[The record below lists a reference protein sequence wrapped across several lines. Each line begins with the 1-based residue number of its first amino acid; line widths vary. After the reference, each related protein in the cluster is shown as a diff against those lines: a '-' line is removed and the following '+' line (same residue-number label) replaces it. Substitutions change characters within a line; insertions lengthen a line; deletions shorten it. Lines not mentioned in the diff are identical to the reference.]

1 MTDQKQES
9 KYPWE
14 IKGMF
19 YPERAA
25 GLGFSVLEA
34 CVIARLTAFTNFG
47 AKPCFYSNSNLMKDF
62 NVSLSSAVRTFNFL
76 VEQSVVSIQL
86 KETSKS
92 KVKQREVFL
101 NLKHELFADHTQND
115 HVQNDNGVKKNIDH
129 CQNDNDHVQN
139 DNGTIVKMT
148 TLNRSINSIDNKNR
162 SLSLKKENIKEKTE
176 TTEQPTLN
184 AKKDEGLPQD
194 GKRVCR
200 NTVDGSTTKQPTPYR
215 NTVDPYIYEEGRS
228 KVERKVDLK
237 GIDISVEKS
246 TQKTKTTEQQGS
258 SLSKNQENTDSMFLP
273 QDLLPEELKQSEL
286 MEIKTENPLNCDA
299 DPQNIAINTPDGTNT
314 HTDHRSPLKTKSER
328 SESVSKKPARNR
340 KVKNPEFDEQ
350 GNKIFY
356 VKDNPPT
363 LEQTVSCMQNI
374 ADKFFNNLLI
384 DRKAVQED
392 IAFLDS
398 LNLRS
403 EAERCFEHYQ
413 SNGWVINTGDYLK
426 NWYMTC
432 RRWISKK
439 IDQSWIQWERD
450 KRFKRRSYTN
460 NGTNQRTY
468 GETLNDFQGRVID
481 QINRIGQGMFDNQPP
496 ELEYGQHNLLNNG
509 GNQRK

>member
-1 MTDQKQES
+1 
-9 KYPWE
+9 
-14 IKGMF
+14 MF

-25 GLGFSVLEA
+25 ELGFSVLEA

-62 NVSLSSAVRTFNFL
+62 NVSLASAKRTISYLEKEKVISSDFL
-76 VEQSVVSIQL
+76 AP
-86 KETSKS
+86 KNS
-92 KVKQREVFL
+92 KVKQRVVKL
-101 NLKHELFADHTQND
+101 NLKHKIFSNQAQND
-115 HVQNDNGVKKNIDH
+115 HGQNDTGVKMSPNRYQNEPDH
-129 CQNDNDHVQN
+129 GQNDTDT
-139 DNGTIVKMT
+139 GVKMSP
-148 TLNRSINSIDNKNR
+148 LNRSINSIDKEDR

-176 TTEQPTLN
+176 TAEQ
-184 AKKDEGLPQD
+184 
-194 GKRVCR
+194 
-200 NTVDGSTTKQPTPYR
+200 
-215 NTVDPYIYEEGRS
+215 
-228 KVERKVDLK
+228 
-237 GIDISVEKS
+237 
-246 TQKTKTTEQQGS
+246 
-258 SLSKNQENTDSMFLP
+258 QENTDSMFLP
-273 QDLLPEELKQSEL
+273 QDLLPEGLKQPEL
-286 MEIKTENPLNCDA
+286 TVINSVNPLNCDA
-299 DPQNIAINTPDGTNT
+299 DPQNIAINTLDGTNT
-314 HTDHRSPLKTKSER
+314 HPQALTPVKTKSER
-328 SESVSKKPARNR
+328 SESVSKKPTRNR

-439 IDQSWIQWERD
+439 IDQSWSQWERD

-481 QINRIGQGMFDNQPP
+481 QINRIGQGMFDNQTP

>member
-25 GLGFSVLEA
+25 ELGFSVLEA
-34 CVIARLTAFTNFG
+34 CVVARLTAFTNFG
-47 AKPCFYSNSNLMKDF
+47 TKPCFYSNSNLMKDF

-139 DNGTIVKMT
+139 DNGTIVKKT
-148 TLNRSINSIDNKNR
+148 TLNRSINSIDKEDR
-162 SLSLKKENIKEKTE
+162 SLSLKKENIKEKIE
-176 TTEQPTLN
+176 TAEQ
-184 AKKDEGLPQD
+184 
-194 GKRVCR
+194 
-200 NTVDGSTTKQPTPYR
+200 
-215 NTVDPYIYEEGRS
+215 
-228 KVERKVDLK
+228 
-237 GIDISVEKS
+237 
-246 TQKTKTTEQQGS
+246 
-258 SLSKNQENTDSMFLP
+258 QENTDSMFLP
-273 QDLLPEELKQSEL
+273 QDLLPEELRQPEL
-286 MEIKTENPLNCDA
+286 TVINSVNPLNCDA
-299 DPQNIAINTPDGTNT
+299 DPQNIAINTLGGTNT
-314 HTDHRSPLKTKSER
+314 HHEHRSPLKTKSER

-384 DRKAVQED
+384 DRKAVPED

-450 KRFKRRSYTN
+450 KRFKRRSYVN
-460 NGTNQRTY
+460 NGANQRTY
-468 GETLNDFQGRVID
+468 GETLDDFQGRVIN
-481 QINRIGQGMFDNQPP
+481 QINRIGQGMFNNQTP
-496 ELEYGQHNLLNNG
+496 ELEYGQQNLLNNG

>member
-25 GLGFSVLEA
+25 ELGFSVLEA

-115 HVQNDNGVKKNIDH
+115 HVQNDNGIKKNIYH

-162 SLSLKKENIKEKTE
+162 SLSLKKENIKEKIE
-176 TTEQPTLN
+176 TAEQ
-184 AKKDEGLPQD
+184 
-194 GKRVCR
+194 
-200 NTVDGSTTKQPTPYR
+200 
-215 NTVDPYIYEEGRS
+215 
-228 KVERKVDLK
+228 
-237 GIDISVEKS
+237 
-246 TQKTKTTEQQGS
+246 
-258 SLSKNQENTDSMFLP
+258 QENTDSMFLP
-273 QDLLPEELKQSEL
+273 QDLLPEELRQPEL
-286 MEIKTENPLNCDA
+286 TVINSVNPLNNDA
-299 DPQNIAINTPDGTNT
+299 DPQNIAINTLDGTNT

-328 SESVSKKPARNR
+328 SESVSKKPVRNR

-363 LEQTVSCMQNI
+363 LEQTADFMRNKANRFFDNLIKDGKATESDKDFLNAINI
-374 ADKFFNNLLI
+374 FDY
-384 DRKAVQED
+384 
-392 IAFLDS
+392 
-398 LNLRS
+398 
-403 EAERCFEHYQ
+403 AENC
-413 SNGWVINTGDYLK
+413 L
-426 NWYMTC
+426 NWYATRGWAQNNGDLLKDWAATC
-432 RRWISKK
+432 ARWIGKDLNTEWSKYVRYR
-439 IDQSWIQWERD
+439 Q
-450 KRFKRRSYTN
+450 FKHNSSGSNSGGY
-460 NGTNQRTY
+460 QRTY

-481 QINRIGQGMFDNQPP
+481 QINRIGQGMFGNQNP
-496 ELEYGQHNLLNNG
+496 ELEYGQNNLLNDG
-509 GNQRK
+509 GNQSK

>member
-1 MTDQKQES
+1 MYNATTKNTNYLH
-9 KYPWE
+9 YPL
-14 IKGMF
+14 
-19 YPERAA
+19 AA
-25 GLGFSVLEA
+25 
-34 CVIARLTAFTNFG
+34 
-47 AKPCFYSNSNLMKDF
+47 
-62 NVSLSSAVRTFNFL
+62 
-76 VEQSVVSIQL
+76 VE
-86 KETSKS
+86 
-92 KVKQREVFL
+92 
-101 NLKHELFADHTQND
+101 
-115 HVQNDNGVKKNIDH
+115 
-129 CQNDNDHVQN
+129 
-139 DNGTIVKMT
+139 
-148 TLNRSINSIDNKNR
+148 
-162 SLSLKKENIKEKTE
+162 SLSLPCLVVLGVICALTKDGKQTCDLSNKEIQHRTGIRKSAATSAISELIKQKLIKVDISHTKNGGQKRTITLLTDAKLFSEQVNRNTADGSTAK
-176 TTEQPTLN
+176 QPTLD
-184 AKKDEGLPQD
+184 AKKDEDLPQN

-200 NTVDGSTTKQPTPYR
+200 NTADGSTAKQPTPYR

-237 GIDISVEKS
+237 GMNNSVEKS

-258 SLSKNQENTDSMFLP
+258 SLSENQENTDSMFLP
-273 QDLLPEELKQSEL
+273 QDLLPEELRQPEL
-286 MEIKTENPLNCDA
+286 TVINSVNPLNCDA
-299 DPQNIAINTPDGTNT
+299 DPQNIAINTLGGTNT
-314 HTDHRSPLKTKSER
+314 HHEHRSPLKTKSER

-384 DRKAVQED
+384 DRKAVPED

-450 KRFKRRSYTN
+450 KRFKRRSYVN
-460 NGTNQRTY
+460 NGANQRTY
-468 GETLNDFQGRVID
+468 GETLDDFQGRVIN
-481 QINRIGQGMFDNQPP
+481 QINRIGQGMFNNQTP
-496 ELEYGQHNLLNNG
+496 ELEYGQQNLLNNG

>member
-1 MTDQKQES
+1 MAEQKQES

-14 IKGMF
+14 VKGMF

-25 GLGFSVLEA
+25 ELGFSVLEA
-34 CVIARLTAFTNFG
+34 CVVARLTAFTNFG
-47 AKPCFYSNSNLMKDF
+47 TKPCFYSNSNLMKDF

-101 NLKHELFADHTQND
+101 NLKHELFADRTQND

-139 DNGTIVKMT
+139 DNGTIVKKT
-148 TLNRSINSIDNKNR
+148 TLNRSINSIDKEDR
-162 SLSLKKENIKEKTE
+162 SLSLKKENIKEKNE
-176 TTEQPTLN
+176 TAEQ
-184 AKKDEGLPQD
+184 
-194 GKRVCR
+194 
-200 NTVDGSTTKQPTPYR
+200 
-215 NTVDPYIYEEGRS
+215 
-228 KVERKVDLK
+228 
-237 GIDISVEKS
+237 
-246 TQKTKTTEQQGS
+246 
-258 SLSKNQENTDSMFLP
+258 QENTDSMFLP

-286 MEIKTENPLNCDA
+286 TVINSVNPLNCDA
-299 DPQNIAINTPDGTNT
+299 DPQNIAINTLDGTNT

-481 QINRIGQGMFDNQPP
+481 QINRIGQGMFDNQTPK
-496 ELEYGQHNLLNNG
+496 LEYGQHNLLNNG